1 MKIFLI
7 IIMSYL
13 LGSIPFG
20 YITTKLIK
28 KEDVRNFGS
37 GNIGATNVSRVL
49 GAKYGVLVAL
59 LDIFKGFT
67 AVWLAQLLLSSAM
80 GSYIPL
86 LAGLFAILG
95 HDYTIFLNF
104 SGGKG
109 VATTLGVILKLFPLI
124 LISATLIW
132 IIIVYIKRYVS
143 LASILSASSIPIL
156 AFIFDKSNI
165 SILFTGFMA
174 LLIIFTHR
182 SNIKRLL
189 NGEENQIGGSET

>member
-67 AVWLAQLLLSSAM
+67 AVWLTQLLLSSAM

-156 AFIFDKSNI
+156 AFIFDNSNI